1 MARNKGM
8 FTFAANFQ
16 VKAAEALDPRSIV
29 TTKAELINK
38 ETWPYDG
45 NTLYL
50 YKGLQVVVAEELA
63 IYVLADVS
71 KALDADYSGWLRKDI
86 AQSDVER
93 WINTKVSSEVDT
105 LNEKITAI
113 EGKLTSIFTFKGSKA
128 TLAEIEA
135 IESPA
140 VGDVYHNTENA
151 GEYVYTGNAWEF
163 LGINI
168 DLTAYAKTADVTSAI
183 DTAKTELTAS
193 LDEAKTDLQGKLDQK
208 VDKAEGKSLVADT
221 LIDQIST
228 NKADIAELDS
238 RVETAEGKITTIEG
252 NITSLQANLADLA
265 VKGVD
270 TTASKGVSLSLT
282 EGNVG
287 VSVNAADLAAS
298 VKPELGLKTNDIK
311 LTAAIGGSVETPT
324 YAADASLQEVL
335 SGLDSRIK
343 SNTDSISAAV
353 AGGVTSI
360 TEGDCIKVD
369 TSASTTSPK
378 VSVKIA
384 ADGNI
389 KKNSAGELDL
399 VWIEDADINT
409 VE

>member
-45 NTLYL
+45 DTLYL

-86 AQSDVER
+86 AQSDVES

-151 GEYVYTGNAWEF
+151 GEYVYTGDAWEF

-183 DTAKTELTAS
+183 DTAKSELSAS
-193 LDEAKTDLQGKLDQK
+193 LDAAKEDIQGKLDQK
-208 VDKAEGKSLVADT
+208 VDKAEGKSLVDDT

-228 NKADIAELDS
+228 NKADIADLGT

-252 NITSLQANLADLA
+252 NVSSLQANLADLA

-270 TTASKGVSLSLT
+270 TTASNGVSLSLT

-287 VSVNAADLAAS
+287 VSVNTANLAAA

-311 LTAAIGGSVETPT
+311 LTAAIGGTTEAPT

-378 VSVKIA
+378 VSIKIA
-384 ADGNI
+384 ADGNL

-399 VWIEDADINT
+399 VWIEDSDINT